1 LTLIP
6 TGLRRRPDAL
16 AFAICALWLIAAN
29 LRQSLVFSPDS
40 GTYIVWADQL
50 IALNFDVVA
59 YLRLLDF
66 VVPPFFYLLQVL
78 IVAGLR
84 YAFGSY
90 WAWWFHGLNLCCVL
104 VMLMAYWHSA
114 LRLAIR
120 PGAIALGF
128 LALSLSVDLLI
139 WPHYM
144 LSDTTYMALAMLTVW
159 LAIVVIQRTCRSQG
173 LANERYKSVAPL
185 VLGMPFL
192 CLLLIISR
200 PSSPP
205 LILALL
211 LSPCLV
217 WLSGYLR
224 TTKRLLITIL
234 TGGLF
239 LAFSYASL
247 ATKALHTEPQA
258 LSAAWSL
265 ITDHLRE
272 GGVIHHRPETY
283 QQPPGSLMEVFVLY
297 LRRLLAFFTPYAQGF
312 SLAHLVVKGTQATLI
327 VIGIIL
333 CLYSFRAY
341 TPMQKAATLF
351 LIMVVLGPAFYHS
364 AVLIDYDWRYRA
376 PVIAPMILLAT
387 LGYSTMLTPNHQDGV

>member
-1 LTLIP
+1 
-6 TGLRRRPDAL
+6 
-16 AFAICALWLIAAN
+16 
-29 LRQSLVFSPDS
+29 
-40 GTYIVWADQL
+40 
-50 IALNFDVVA
+50 
-59 YLRLLDF
+59 
-66 VVPPFFYLLQVL
+66 
-78 IVAGLR
+78 
-84 YAFGSY
+84 
-90 WAWWFHGLNLCCVL
+90 
-104 VMLMAYWHSA
+104 
-114 LRLAIR
+114 
-120 PGAIALGF
+120 
-128 LALSLSVDLLI
+128 
-139 WPHYM
+139 
-144 LSDTTYMALAMLTVW
+144 
-159 LAIVVIQRTCRSQG
+159 
-173 LANERYKSVAPL
+173 
-185 VLGMPFL
+185 
-192 CLLLIISR
+192 
-200 PSSPP
+200 
-205 LILALL
+205 
-211 LSPCLV
+211 LV

-297 LRRLLAFFTPYAQGF
+297 LRRLLAFFKPYAQGF

-327 VIGIIL
+327 VVGIIL